1 MNPPDI
7 VPSKLDR
14 LSAKWLVTP
23 RGAAGRH
30 PVRVRL
36 LNGSSC
42 ENRPQS
48 ERDLF
53 ALGVH

>member
-1 MNPPDI
+1 MNPPD
-7 VPSKLDR
+7 VVLSKLDQ
-14 LSAKWLVTP
+14 LSAKWLVAP
-23 RGAAGRH
+23 RGGRNEL
-30 PVRVRL
+30 RVRL
-36 LNGSSC
+36 LNWSSC

>member
-30 PVRVRL
+30 QLRVRL

-42 ENRPQS
+42 ENRPQC